1 MSDVLDG
8 IHRELQQRLEA
19 TRAAAQEH
27 ERVRAALEALAHA
40 IKPLEKATRRA
51 AGETGRRGRRLAA
64 RARPASGRDR
74 SSTTAADT
82 EPRSSS
88 ARAKRVGGAHSCPAA
103 ESRRPISIE
112 AAIPSPCARKAGSQA

>member
-8 IHRELQQRLEA
+8 VRRELQQRLEA

-27 ERVRAALEALAHA
+27 ERVRAALEALEHA

-51 AGETGRRGRRLAA
+51 AGETGRRGRSLAA
-64 RARPASGRDR
+64 RARPASGRDG
-74 SSTTAADT
+74 SSTTAAEA

-88 ARAKRVGGAHSCPAA
+88 ARANASVGRTAARQRRA
-103 ESRRPISIE
+103 ESQSASEPRSR
-112 AAIPSPCARKAGSQA
+112 A